1 MREKGERTRNRIIE
15 TAKTLFH
22 LSGYTNT
29 SMDDIVK
36 RCGVTKGNLY
46 YYFSSKEELGN
57 AVVEDLVSEWL
68 LTGISFNQKGDP
80 IRQILA
86 MFHRTEKDLEKME
99 CKGGCLFGNLALEVS
114 DLHDGL
120 RRKLAD
126 GFLRWEAQ
134 MQRLMELG
142 RESGVLKPSLDPKM
156 VACFVI
162 ATFEGGILLSKVK
175 KDVGA
180 FKSCRVMIKDFL
192 EGFRV

>member
-22 LSGYTNT
+22 LKGYTNT
-29 SMDDIVK
+29 SMDDIVNQ
-36 RCGVTKGNLY
+36 CGITKGNLY
-46 YYFSSKEELGN
+46 YYFSSKEELGY

-68 LTGISFNQKGDP
+68 LTGISFNHKGDP

-86 MFHRTEKDLEKME
+86 MFHRTEKGLERMD

-120 RRKLAD
+120 RRRLEDA
-126 GFLRWEAQ
+126 FLRWEAQ

-142 RESGVLKPSLDPKM
+142 RERGVLKPTLDPKT
-156 VACFVI
+156 AASFVI

-180 FKSCRVMIKDFL
+180 FKRCRIMIKDFL

>member
-1 MREKGERTRNRIIE
+1 MGGKGERTRHRIIE
-15 TAKTLFH
+15 TTKVLFH
-22 LSGYTNT
+22 LNGYTNT

-68 LTGISFNQKGDP
+68 LTGINFNQKGDP

-86 MFHRTEKDLEKME
+86 MFHRTEKGLEQME

-120 RRKLAD
+120 RQKLEDA
-126 GFLRWEAQ
+126 FLRWEAQ

-142 RESGVLKPSLDPKM
+142 RERGVLKPTLDPKA
-156 VACFVI
+156 VASFVI

-180 FKSCRVMIKDFL
+180 FKKCSAMIKDFL

>member
-1 MREKGERTRNRIIE
+1 
-15 TAKTLFH
+15 AKTLFH

-57 AVVEDLVSEWL
+57 AVVEDLVTEWL
-68 LTGISFNQKGDP
+68 LTGINFNQKTDP

-86 MFHRTEKDLEKME
+86 MFHRTEKGLEHME

-134 MQRLMELG
+134 MQRLIELG
-142 RESGVLKPSLDPKM
+142 RERGVLKPTLDPKM
-156 VACFVI
+156 AACFVI

-180 FKSCRVMIKDFL
+180 FKSCCVMIKHFL